1 MTLLLASFGI
11 SLASALI
18 PLINIEAYVIGI
30 SSSGV
35 GSAAAVT
42 LSVVCG
48 AGQSAGKVVWYE
60 ATRRGFESGW
70 VQKKLSNPKIRASY
84 ERWVER
90 MEGRPWYGGAILF
103 AAAFVGLP
111 PLLVMAAVAG
121 ALKMPMWVF
130 LPTIFVGRTLR
141 FWICFEFGALIE
153 WGQIL
158 EWLVFWT

>member
-11 SLASALI
+11 SVASALI

-42 LSVVCG
+42 LSLACG
-48 AGQSAGKVVWYE
+48 AGQSAGKLVWYE
-60 ATRRGFESGW
+60 VTRRGVDSDW
-70 VQKKLSNPKIRASY
+70 AQRRLAHPKVRASY
-84 ERWVER
+84 ERWVHR
-90 MEGRPWYGGAILF
+90 MDGRPWYGGAVLL
-103 AAAFVGLP
+103 AASLVGLP

-130 LPTIFVGRTLR
+130 LPTIFVGRTVR
-141 FWICFEFGALIE
+141 FWIFFEFGALIE
-153 WGQIL
+153 WTQL
-158 EWLVFWT
+158 ADWLVFWT